1 MEVLLEI
8 SNAKNREKAELI
20 DWSKALKDN
29 DNLAKNIQQREAL
42 WKQNQDYYQDRYLY
56 SDRI

>member
-1 MEVLLEI
+1 MPNLTEQ
-8 SNAKNREKAELI
+8 EKVELI
-20 DWSKALKDN
+20 NWYRALEDN
-29 DNLAKNIQQREAL
+29 ESYEVKNLQQIEAF